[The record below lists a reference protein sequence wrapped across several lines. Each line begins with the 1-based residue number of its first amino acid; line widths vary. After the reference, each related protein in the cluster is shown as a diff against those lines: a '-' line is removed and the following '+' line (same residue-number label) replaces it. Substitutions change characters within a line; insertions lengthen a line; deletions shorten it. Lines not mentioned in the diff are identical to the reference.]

1 MADSVPDP
9 DGELQ
14 SQSATGRHHTFLC
27 RISEQSETIISD
39 KVTNSIIGHT
49 VTHAIDTY
57 LLASHRPTRFTHDSF
72 KLHLSPV
79 IFYSRNITYEY
90 TN

>member
-14 SQSATGRHHTFLC
+14 SQSATDRHHTFLC
-27 RISEQSETIISD
+27 WISEPSETIISD

-57 LLASHRPTRFTHDSF
+57 LLTSHTSFTHDNF
-72 KLHLSPV
+72 NWGVTLPLCL
-79 IFYSRNITYEY
+79 
-90 TN
+90 